1 MISTAPKTGI
11 KISEVCWHEV
21 SDRLDTE
28 PIQSA
33 LNEIDL
39 SKYGSGVQKIH
50 FIYVAVQPSNP
61 LHPNDA
67 SYDPEEKKVTMELNL
82 PFDHVQN
89 SNKRDLLDTM
99 ARLFI
104 VSIDLYEKW
113 EIDDFNLVRFKKDL
127 NVLFESKGLLILAPA
142 FLSKKMCHCG
152 TP

>member
-21 SDRLDTE
+21 SDKVNTE

-39 SKYGSGVQKIH
+39 SKYGSGVQRIH
-50 FIYVAVQPSNP
+50 FIYVAVQPSNT

-67 SYDPEEKKVTMELNL
+67 SYDPTEKKVKMELNL
-82 PFDHVQN
+82 PFDRVQN
-89 SNKRDLLDTM
+89 AIKSDLLDTM

-113 EIDDFNLVRFKKDL
+113 EIEDFDSVKLKNDLTTLFK
-127 NVLFESKGLLILAPA
+127 SKGLLV
-142 FLSKKMCHCG
+142 
-152 TP
+152 